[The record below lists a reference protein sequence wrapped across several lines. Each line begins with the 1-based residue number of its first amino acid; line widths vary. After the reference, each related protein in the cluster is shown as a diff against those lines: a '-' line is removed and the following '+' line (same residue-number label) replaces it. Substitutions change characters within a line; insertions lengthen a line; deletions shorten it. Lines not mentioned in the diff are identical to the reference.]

1 MTGTATTEEGAG
13 PNTQYVRLLSRM
25 RVIVR
30 TYACTALAA
39 CFTVLAPGQA
49 PAQSA
54 SVENG
59 FRSAQDRIHPVFG
72 TRGMVSSQE
81 ARATA
86 VGIDILQQG
95 GNAVDAAVAVGF
107 ALAVTLPRAGNIG
120 GGGFMLVHL
129 AGSGKTVALDYRET
143 APKSATRKMFLK
155 SDGTVDRDSVRNSHR
170 SVGVPGTVAGL
181 TIALRRYGTMP
192 LEKVM
197 APAIRFAAEGILVSR
212 DMAHQLKRRAKRL
225 AKVRETKRLFFGKDG
240 KPLNPGDRLLQSDL
254 AESLKSI
261 AKGGATAFYKGEIAR
276 RIVADM
282 KANKGLMSAQD
293 LADYRAVIREPVHGR
308 YRGYDIHSMPPPSSG
323 GIHLVQILNILEGY
337 DLAKLG
343 PNSAASI
350 HRMAEAMKRAY
361 ADRSEHLGDPAFW
374 TVPVKGLM
382 SKKYAAALR
391 QGIKAGRA
399 TPAREIG
406 PGKPQAYESNE
417 TTHFTVMDRFGNAV
431 SNTYTLNFGY
441 GSGIVAKGTGIL
453 LNNEM
458 ADFAAKP
465 GVPNAFG
472 LMGGEANAVDGGK
485 RPLSSMSP
493 TIVLRDGKPF
503 LATGSPGGSRIIT
516 TVLQLLVNVLD
527 HRMNIAEATHAPRFH
542 HQWLPDK
549 LRLEEGFSRDTIRP
563 LRKWGH
569 NIEIGRPMGSL
580 QSVMRT
586 KDGFL
591 GASDPRRPDA
601 LTLGF

>member
-1 MTGTATTEEGAG
+1 
-13 PNTQYVRLLSRM
+13 
-25 RVIVR
+25 
-30 TYACTALAA
+30 
-39 CFTVLAPGQA
+39 
-49 PAQSA
+49 
-54 SVENG
+54 
-59 FRSAQDRIHPVFG
+59 
-72 TRGMVSSQE
+72 MVSSQE
-81 ARATA
+81 ARATG

-120 GGGFMLVHL
+120 GGGFMLLHL
-129 AGSGKTVALDYRET
+129 AGSGKTVAIDYRET
-143 APKSATRKMFLK
+143 APKSATKKMFLK
-155 SDGTVDRDSVRNSHR
+155 ADGAVDRDRIRYSHR

-181 TIALRRYGTMP
+181 TLALRRYGTMP

-197 APAIRFAAEGILVSR
+197 APAVRLAAEGILVSR
-212 DMAHQLKRRAKRL
+212 NMAHQLKRRAKRL
-225 AKVRETKRLFFGKDG
+225 KKVSETKRVFFGKDG
-240 KPLNPGDRLLQSDL
+240 APLKAGDRLLQSDL
-254 AESLKSI
+254 AESLRSV
-261 AKGGATAFYKGEIAR
+261 AKGGATEFYKGEIAR
-276 RIVADM
+276 RLVAEM
-282 KANKGLMSAQD
+282 KANKGLITAQD

-308 YRGYDIHSMPPPSSG
+308 YRGFDVYSMPPPSSG

-337 DLAKLG
+337 DLAAFG

-350 HRMAEAMKRAY
+350 HHMAEAMKRAY
-361 ADRSEHLGDPAFW
+361 ADRSKHLGDPAFW

-382 SKKYAAALR
+382 SKKYATALR
-391 QGIKAGRA
+391 RGIDPRRT

-406 PGKPQAYESNE
+406 PGRPQAYESNE

-472 LMGGEANAVDGGK
+472 LMGGAANAVDGGK

-503 LATGSPGGSRIIT
+503 FATGSPGGSRIIT
-516 TVLQLLVNVLD
+516 TVLQFVVNVLD
-527 HRMNIAEATHAPRFH
+527 HRMNIAEASHAPRFH
-542 HQWLPDK
+542 HQWLPDR
-549 LRLEEGFSRDTIRP
+549 LRLEEGFASDTVR
-563 LRKWGH
+563 LLKKMGH
-569 NIEIGRPMGSL
+569 EIKIGRPMGSL

-586 KDGFL
+586 KEGFL

-601 LTLGF
+601 LTLGY

>member
-1 MTGTATTEEGAG
+1 MGEASSNISWIHYFQKKHTC
-13 PNTQYVRLLSRM
+13 M
-25 RVIVR
+25 R
-30 TYACTALAA
+30 TYAYAIVSVCLAA
-39 CFTVLAPGQA
+39 LGPDPAF
-49 PAQSA
+49 AQSPKF
-54 SVENG
+54 ENG
-59 FRSAQDRIHPVFG
+59 YRSAQDRIHPIFG

-81 ARATA
+81 ARATG

-120 GGGFMLVHL
+120 GGGFMLLHL
-129 AGSGKTVALDYRET
+129 AGSNKTVAIDYRET
-143 APKSATRKMFLK
+143 APKAATRKMFLK
-155 SDGTVDRDSVRNSHR
+155 ADGAVDRERVRYSHR

-181 TIALRRYGTMP
+181 TMALRRYGTMP

-225 AKVRETKRLFFGKDG
+225 KKVSETKRVFFDKDG
-240 KPLNPGDRLLQSDL
+240 KPLTPGDRLVQRDL
-254 AESLKSI
+254 AESLRSI
-261 AKGGATAFYKGEIAR
+261 AKGGATAFYKGDVAG
-276 RIVADM
+276 RIVAEM
-282 KANKGLMSAQD
+282 KANNGLITAQD
-293 LADYRAVIREPVHGR
+293 LADYRAVMREPIHGR
-308 YRGYDIHSMPPPSSG
+308 YRGYDVYSMPPPSSG

-337 DLAKLG
+337 DLAAFG

-350 HRMAEAMKRAY
+350 HHMAEAMKLAY
-361 ADRSEHLGDPAFW
+361 ADRSKHLGDPAFW
-374 TVPVKGLM
+374 SVPVKGLM

-391 QGIKAGRA
+391 RRIDAGRA
-399 TPAREIG
+399 TPARDIG

-472 LMGGEANAVDGGK
+472 LVGGAANAVDGGK

-503 LATGSPGGSRIIT
+503 FATGSPGGSRIIT

-527 HRMNIAEATHAPRFH
+527 HRMNIAEATHATRFH
-542 HQWLPDK
+542 HQWLPD
-549 LRLEEGFSRDTIRP
+549 RLQMEEGFSSDTVR
-563 LRKWGH
+563 LLKKKGH
-569 NIEIGRPMGSL
+569 KIKVGRPMGSL

-601 LTLGF
+601 LTLGY